1 MVWESLLTDLV
12 RGLWVTVYV
21 SFTAIAIGFPIGL
34 GLALTRISNVPVVPR
49 VVAVYVSLTR
59 AVPLVTLSL
68 FVFFGLPAFGAVPS
82 PVVAGII
89 ALTISTSGFQAEIWR
104 SVLSSFPRDQLEA
117 AKAGGMPYLVA
128 FRRIV
133 FPQAARAALPA
144 LMNETT
150 LLIKASPAV
159 SVIGVVD
166 LTRAA
171 VRVSAVTYEPLLP
184 FLSATV
190 IYVAGVMMLISLQR
204 YTESAIVRKYGVL

>member
-1 MVWESLLTDLV
+1 
-12 RGLWVTVYV
+12 
-21 SFTAIAIGFPIGL
+21 
-34 GLALTRISNVPVVPR
+34 
-49 VVAVYVSLTR
+49 
-59 AVPLVTLSL
+59 
-68 FVFFGLPAFGAVPS
+68 
-82 PVVAGII
+82 
-89 ALTISTSGFQAEIWR
+89 
-104 SVLSSFPRDQLEA
+104 
-117 AKAGGMPYLVA
+117 MPYLVA